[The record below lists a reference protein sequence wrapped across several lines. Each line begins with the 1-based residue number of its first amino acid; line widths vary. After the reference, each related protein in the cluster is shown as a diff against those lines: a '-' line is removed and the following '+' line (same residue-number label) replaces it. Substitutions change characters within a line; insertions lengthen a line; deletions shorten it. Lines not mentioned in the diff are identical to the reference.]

1 VSVVGEVQGVW
12 ITAVVGFLVNLAAL
26 GTVAFKIGGWTSRV
40 DAERGADRAASASGF
55 EASAAAV
62 ADLKEDTAKA
72 FDEIKKTLGN
82 GAPGTVVRIP
92 VCQALHEGVRTEIA
106 GVKEAARLDSARVRE
121 DIRSLHDAV
130 RELHTKP

>member
-1 VSVVGEVQGVW
+1 MSVGGEVQGVW

-40 DAERGADRAASASGF
+40 DTERIADRAASASGF
-55 EASAAAV
+55 EAAAAAV
-62 ADLKEDTAKA
+62 ADLKAGTAKSFA
-72 FDEIKKTLGN
+72 EIKQTLGN

-92 VCQALHEGVRTEIA
+92 VCQALHEGVRAELTA
-106 GVKEAARLDSARVRE
+106 MKEAAKQDSDRVRE
-121 DIRSLHDAV
+121 DVRSLHDAV

>member
-12 ITAVVGFLVNLAAL
+12 ITAVVGFLVNLLML

-40 DAERGADRAASASGF
+40 DAERSADRAANATGF
-55 EASAAAV
+55 ETAAAAV
-62 ADLKEDTAKA
+62 ADLKADTAAA
-72 FDEIKKTLGN
+72 FSEIKQTLGN

-92 VCQALHEGVRTEIA
+92 VCQALHEGVRAELA
-106 GVKEAARLDSARVRE
+106 AMKESAKNDSDRVRE
-121 DIRSLHDAV
+121 DVRSLHDAV